1 VPTQRYDDLAARVLA
16 GAPRLGP
23 VRFVAVDGPAGSG
36 KTTFAARLAG
46 ELKAAGAAVAEIH
59 IDDFLEGWTDIVT
72 FWPRL
77 HNQVLEPLSR
87 NEPARYQPYDWHR
100 GCFGDEWTLVPVPD
114 VLIVEGVTS
123 ARAPAR
129 PYLRLSVFVTA
140 DRDLRLA
147 RGTARDGEALR
158 AEWVRWMT
166 EEDRHFASDHT
177 FRYVDIIVDG
187 APDVP
192 HDPEREFVRL
202 PLMPWTGDDCGYEW

>member
-1 VPTQRYDDLAARVLA
+1 
-16 GAPRLGP
+16 LGP

-36 KTTFAARLAG
+36 KTTFATRLARN
-46 ELKAAGAAVAEIH
+46 LQVAGAAVAQIRT
-59 IDDFLEGWTDIVT
+59 DDLLDGWADIVA

-87 NEPARYQPYDWHR
+87 GEPARHQSYDWHR
-100 GCFGDEWTLVPVPD
+100 GCFGDEWRVVPVPD

-123 ARAPAR
+123 SRAAAR

-147 RGTARDGEALR
+147 RGIARDGEKLR
-158 AEWVRWMT
+158 SDWVRWMA
-166 EEDRHFASDHT
+166 EEERHFLSDQTCRHA
-177 FRYVDIIVDG
+177 DIIVDG

-192 HDPEREFVRL
+192 HDPEREYVRL
-202 PLMPWTGDDCGYEW
+202 PQMP